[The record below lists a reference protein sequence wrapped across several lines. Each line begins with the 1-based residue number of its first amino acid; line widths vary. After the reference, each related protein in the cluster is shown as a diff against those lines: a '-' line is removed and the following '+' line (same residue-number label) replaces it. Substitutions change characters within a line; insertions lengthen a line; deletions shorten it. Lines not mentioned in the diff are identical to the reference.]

1 MSTAILF
8 PGQGAQAV
16 GMGKDVHDALPAA
29 RDLFRQASD
38 ILGLDLAKL
47 CFEGPQDQLTRTDV
61 SQPAILVTSLALL
74 EGVKARR
81 PEWLA
86 EATAT
91 AGLSLGEYTALVFAG
106 VLTFAEAVW
115 LIQQRGKA
123 MQDAC
128 AASPGGMASVLG
140 LETAKVAE
148 ACAHAQQQGL
158 GVVIPAN
165 LNSPGQ
171 VVISGAKPAVEAAA
185 AKAKELGARRAL
197 PLAVA
202 GAFHSP
208 LMAPAQAAL
217 KTALQDVLITPARIP
232 VWSNVTAAPMREPAE
247 IRRLLGEQVVSPVR
261 WEEAMRAMAAA
272 GVRRVV
278 EVGPG
283 TVLTGL
289 MKKIDASVETRN
301 VATLKDLE
309 AA

>member
-16 GMGKDVHDALPAA
+16 GMGKDAHDALPAA
-29 RDLFRQASD
+29 RDLYRQASD
-38 ILGLDLAKL
+38 ILGIDLAKL

-74 EGVKARR
+74 EAVKARR

-86 EATAT
+86 DVTAT
-91 AGLSLGEYTALVFAG
+91 AGLSLGEYTALAFAG

-115 LIQQRGKA
+115 LIQQRGQA
-123 MQDAC
+123 MQEAC
-128 AASPGGMASVLG
+128 AASPGGMASILG
-140 LETAKVAE
+140 LEAAKVEE
-148 ACAHAQQQGL
+148 ACAHARQQGL
-158 GVVIPAN
+158 GTVIPAN
-165 LNSPGQ
+165 LNCPGQ

-208 LMAPAQAAL
+208 LMAPAQARL
-217 KTALQDVLITPARIP
+217 RTALQDVLITAARVP
-232 VWSNVTAAPMREPAE
+232 VWSNVTAAPMREPDE

-261 WEEAMRAMAAA
+261 WEASMRAMIAA

-278 EVGPG
+278 EIGPG

-289 MKKIDASVETRN
+289 MKKIDATIETRN

>member
-1 MSTAILF
+1 MTTAILF

-16 GMGKDVHDALPAA
+16 GMGKDAHDALPAA
-29 RDLFRQASD
+29 RDLYRQASD
-38 ILGLDLAKL
+38 VLGIDLAKL
-47 CFEGPQDQLTRTDV
+47 CFEGPQDQLTRTDI

-74 EGVKARR
+74 EAVRARR
-81 PEWLA
+81 PEWLDGA
-86 EATAT
+86 AAT

-140 LETAKVAE
+140 LDAAKVEE
-148 ACAHAQQQGL
+148 ACAHARRQGL
-158 GVVIPAN
+158 GVVLPAN
-165 LNSPGQ
+165 LNCPGQ
-171 VVISGAKPAVEAAA
+171 VVISGAKPAVEAAV

-208 LMAPAQAAL
+208 LMAPAQARL
-217 KTALQDVLITPARIP
+217 RTALQDVLITRARIP
-232 VWSNVTAAPMREPAE
+232 VYLNVTAGPEQEPEA

-261 WEEAMRAMAAA
+261 WEASMRAMIAA
-272 GVRRVV
+272 GVRRFV
-278 EVGPG
+278 EIGPG
-283 TVLTGL
+283 RVLTGL
-289 MKKIDASVETRN
+289 LKKIDESVETRN
-301 VATLKDLE
+301 VERLADLE
-309 AA
+309 TA